1 MWGRSLYQNIQR
13 FILFQLTVNVAACL
27 IVLAGA
33 FMGTESPLTVTQML
47 WVNLIMDTFAA
58 MALASLPPTK
68 SVMHDAPRNRR
79 SFIISKKMMLSIFL
93 TGGFMFAVLFAYL
106 LKGAPEMTS
115 LLDSYSQSMGEE
127 GRGRIFTLF
136 VMFQFWNLFNAR
148 AFSTGQSAWRLKG
161 CKGFKGIAAAIF
173 FGQIAIMNLFPDFF
187 NVSPISITDW
197 LIIILGTSLILV
209 FGEIVR
215 LFSK

>member
-1 MWGRSLYQNIQR
+1 M
-13 FILFQLTVNVAACL
+13 L
-27 IVLAGA
+27 I
-33 FMGTESPLTVTQML
+33 
-47 WVNLIMDTFAA
+47 
-58 MALASLPPTK
+58 
-68 SVMHDAPRNRR
+68 
-79 SFIISKKMMLSIFL
+79 
-93 TGGFMFAVLFAYL
+93 
-106 LKGAPEMTS
+106 TS
-115 LLDSYSQSMGEE
+115 EYVQSG

-161 CKGFKGIAAAIF
+161 CKGFMGIATAIF

-197 LIIILGTSLILV
+197 LIIILCTSLILV

>member
-1 MWGRSLYQNIQR
+1 
-13 FILFQLTVNVAACL
+13 
-27 IVLAGA
+27 
-33 FMGTESPLTVTQML
+33 
-47 WVNLIMDTFAA
+47 
-58 MALASLPPTK
+58 
-68 SVMHDAPRNRR
+68 
-79 SFIISKKMMLSIFL
+79 
-93 TGGFMFAVLFAYL
+93 MFAVLFAYL
-106 LKGAPEMTS
+106 LKGMPEMTNLFGDSGS
-115 LLDSYSQSMGEE
+115 LPTGEGG

-148 AFSTGQSAWRLKG
+148 AFSTGQSAWHLKG
-161 CKGFKGIAAAIF
+161 CKGFMGIAAAIF
-173 FGQIAIMNLFPDFF
+173 FGQIAIMNLFPEFF

>member
-1 MWGRSLYQNIQR
+1 
-13 FILFQLTVNVAACL
+13 
-27 IVLAGA
+27 
-33 FMGTESPLTVTQML
+33 MGTESPLTVTQML

-106 LKGAPEMTS
+106 LKGAPEMIS
-115 LLDSYSQSMGEE
+115 LLDTDSLSMGEE

-148 AFSTGQSAWRLKG
+148 AFCTGQSAWHLNG
-161 CKGFKGIAAAIF
+161 CKGFMGIAVAIF
-173 FGQIAIMNLFPDFF
+173 FGQIAIMNLFPEFF
-187 NVSPISITDW
+187 NVSPICITDW

>member
-68 SVMHDAPRNRR
+68 SVMHDSPRNRR

-115 LLDSYSQSMGEE
+115 LLDSDSLSMGGE

-148 AFSTGQSAWRLKG
+148 AFSTGQSAWHLKG
-161 CKGFKGIAAAIF
+161 CKGFIGIAAAIF

>member
-1 MWGRSLYQNIQR
+1 
-13 FILFQLTVNVAACL
+13 
-27 IVLAGA
+27 
-33 FMGTESPLTVTQML
+33 
-47 WVNLIMDTFAA
+47 MDTFAA

-106 LKGAPEMTS
+106 LKGMPEMINLFGDSGSLPTEGSPMLITS
-115 LLDSYSQSMGEE
+115 EYVQSG

-161 CKGFKGIAAAIF
+161 CKGFMGIATAIF

-187 NVSPISITDW
+187 NVSPISIADW